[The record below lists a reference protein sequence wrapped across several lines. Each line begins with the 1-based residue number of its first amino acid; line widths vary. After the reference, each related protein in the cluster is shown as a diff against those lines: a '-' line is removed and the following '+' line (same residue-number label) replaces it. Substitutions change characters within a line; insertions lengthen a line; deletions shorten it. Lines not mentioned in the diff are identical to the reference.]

1 MTEDASMNDALLRTV
16 DRIAEDL
23 ATREVREAAERGE
36 FPAELWASLE
46 DVGLARA
53 CVHEYAGGA
62 GLSVGDAMLALRRSA
77 YHALPVPLAE
87 TMVAGRLLAEAGI
100 GLPDGPMTLAASGPG
115 MAPAVL
121 RRDGAGGSLAGTAPR
136 VPWAGDCP
144 HAVLAAVDG
153 DESFLVLA
161 AIDGDAVRETAGNL
175 ASEPRC
181 TVALD
186 AARIIALAPM
196 PGADERILLEGAL
209 ARSVQM
215 AGALEAAMDIALR
228 YSGERVQ
235 FGRPIA
241 KFQAVQH
248 MLAMMAGHVA
258 TARAAADQAV
268 EAMDAAEGDAP
279 GPSALRVAIA
289 KSRTGEAA
297 GRGAE
302 TVHQVLGAIGFTRE
316 HALHYNTRRLWAW
329 RDEFGNETWWQQRL
343 GREVARLGA
352 DALWPTIVDI

>member
-1 MTEDASMNDALLRTV
+1 MSEDANMNDALLRTV
-16 DRIAEDL
+16 DRIAEDH
-23 ATREVREAAERGE
+23 ATRDVREKAERGE
-36 FPAELWASLE
+36 FPADLWAALE

-62 GLSVGDAMLALRRSA
+62 GLSVPDAMLALRRSA

-87 TMVAGRLLAEAGI
+87 TMLAGRLLAEAGI
-100 GLPDGPMTLAASGPG
+100 ALPDGPMTIAASAPG
-115 MAPAVL
+115 EAPAIL
-121 RRDGAGGSLAGTAPR
+121 RRDDGGERLFGIAPR
-136 VPWAGDCP
+136 VPWAANCP
-144 HAVLAAVDG
+144 HAMLAAVDG

-161 AIDGDAVRETAGNL
+161 AIDGDAVRETAANL

-181 TVALD
+181 AVALD
-186 AARIIALAPM
+186 AARIVALAPM
-196 PGADERILLEGAL
+196 PDAAERILLEGAL

-248 MLAMMAGHVA
+248 MLATMAGHVA
-258 TARAAADQAV
+258 GARAAADQAV
-268 EAMDAAEGDAP
+268 EADGGA
-279 GPSALRVAIA
+279 PSALRVAIA

-302 TVHQVLGAIGFTRE
+302 VAHQVLGAIGFTRE
-316 HALHYNTRRLWAW
+316 HSLHYLTRRLWSW
-329 RDEFGNETWWQQRL
+329 RDEFGGEPWWQRRL
-343 GREVARLGA
+343 GREVARIGP
-352 DALWPTIVDI
+352 DALWPAIVDL

>member
-1 MTEDASMNDALLRTV
+1 MSEDANLTDTLLRTV
-16 DRIAEDL
+16 DRIAEDH
-23 ATREVREAAERGE
+23 ATRAVREAAERGE
-36 FPAELWASLE
+36 FPVELWAALE
-46 DVGLARA
+46 DVGLPRA
-53 CVHEYAGGA
+53 WLHEDAGGA
-62 GLSVGDAMLALRRSA
+62 GLSVADAMLALRRSA

-87 TMVAGRLLAEAGI
+87 TLVAGRLLAEAGI
-100 GLPDGPMTLAASGPG
+100 ALPDGPLTLASAAPG
-115 MAPAVL
+115 ATPVAL
-121 RRDGAGGSLAGTAPR
+121 SREDEQESLVGTAER
-136 VPWAGDCP
+136 VPWARDCS

-153 DESFLVLA
+153 AESFLVLA
-161 AIDGDAVRETAGNL
+161 AIGNAVGESAANL

-181 TVALD
+181 AVALD
-186 AARIIALAPM
+186 AARVVALAPM
-196 PGADERILLEGAL
+196 PGAAERILLEGAL
-209 ARSVQM
+209 ARSMQM

-228 YSGERVQ
+228 YSGERIQ

-258 TARAAADQAV
+258 TARAAADQAI
-268 EAMDAAEGDAP
+268 EADAAM
-279 GPSALRVAIA
+279 PSALRVAIA

-316 HALHYNTRRLWAW
+316 HSLHYQTRRLWSW
-329 RDEFGNETWWQQRL
+329 RDEFGGETYWQQRL

>member
-1 MTEDASMNDALLRTV
+1 MTEDAMTDALLRTV

-23 ATREVREAAERGE
+23 VTRPVREAAERGE
-36 FPAELWASLE
+36 FPRELWAALE
-46 DVGLARA
+46 DVGLPRA

-62 GLSVGDAMLALRRSA
+62 GLSLADAMVALRRSA

-87 TMVAGRLLAEAGI
+87 TLIAGRLLAEVGI
-100 GLPDGPMTLAASGPG
+100 GLPDGPLTLASAGPG
-115 MAPAVL
+115 AAPAL
-121 RRDGAGGSLAGTAPR
+121 IQREGKGGRLEGEALR
-136 VPWAGDCP
+136 VPWARDCP

-161 AIDGDAVRETAGNL
+161 ALGDAVGETAGNL

-181 TVALD
+181 TVALGAANVVAFAPMAD
-186 AARIIALAPM
+186 AA
-196 PGADERILLEGAL
+196 ERILFEGAL

-268 EAMDAAEGDAP
+268 EADASS
-279 GPSALRVAIA
+279 PSALRVAIA
-289 KSRTGEAA
+289 KSRSGEAA

-316 HALHYNTRRLWAW
+316 HSLHYQTRRLWAW

>member
-1 MTEDASMNDALLRTV
+1 MTEESSLTDTLLRTV

-23 ATREVREAAERGE
+23 ATRPVREAAERGE
-36 FPAELWASLE
+36 FPAELWAALE
-46 DVGLARA
+46 DVGLPRA
-53 CVHEYAGGA
+53 WLNEYVGGA
-62 GLSVGDAMLALRRSA
+62 GLSAADAMVALRRSA

-87 TMVAGRLLAEAGI
+87 TLVAGRLLAEAGI
-100 GLPDGPMTLAASGPG
+100 ALPDGPLTLASGGPG
-115 MAPAVL
+115 AAPAVL
-121 RRDGAGGSLAGTAPR
+121 RREGEAGRLEGIAAR
-136 VPWAGDCP
+136 VPWAGDCS
-144 HAVLAAVDG
+144 HAVLAALDG

-161 AIDGDAVRETAGNL
+161 AIGDAVRETAGNL

-181 TVALD
+181 AVALD
-186 AARIIALAPM
+186 AARVVAVAPM
-196 PGADERILLEGAL
+196 PGAADRILLEGAL

-248 MLAMMAGHVA
+248 MLATMAGHVA
-258 TARAAADQAV
+258 TARAAADQAI
-268 EAMDAAEGDAP
+268 EADAA

-316 HALHYNTRRLWAW
+316 HSLHYQTRRLWSW
-329 RDEFGNETWWQQRL
+329 RDEFGGETYWQQRL
-343 GREVARLGA
+343 GRDVARIGA
-352 DALWPTIVDI
+352 DALWPTIVGI

>member
-1 MTEDASMNDALLRTV
+1 MSDDNLTDTLTRTV
-16 DRIAEDL
+16 DRIAADL
-23 ATREVREAAERGE
+23 AQRPVREAAERGE
-36 FPAELWASLE
+36 FPKELWAALE
-46 DVGLARA
+46 DVGLTRA
-53 CVHEYAGGA
+53 WLHEYAGGA
-62 GLSVGDAMLALRRSA
+62 GLSVADAMVALRRSA

-87 TMVAGRLLAEAGI
+87 TLVAGRLLTEAGI
-100 GLPDGPMTLAASGPG
+100 ALPDGPLTIAGTGPG
-115 MAPAVL
+115 AAPAIL
-121 RRDGAGGSLAGTAPR
+121 RREGAGGRLAGTALR

-153 DESFLVLA
+153 DEGFLVLA
-161 AIDGDAVRETAGNL
+161 AIGDAVRETAGNL

-181 TVALD
+181 TVALED
-186 AARIIALAPM
+186 VRVVALAPM
-196 PGADERILLEGAL
+196 ADAAERILLEGAL

-268 EAMDAAEGDAP
+268 EADAAS
-279 GPSALRVAIA
+279 PSPLRVAIA
-289 KSRTGEAA
+289 KSRSGEAA

-316 HALHYNTRRLWAW
+316 HALHYQTRRLWSW
-329 RDEFGNETWWQQRL
+329 RDEFGNETFWQQRL
-343 GREVARLGA
+343 GREVTRLGP
-352 DALWPTIVDI
+352 DALWPLMVDI